1 MQSAGRKGEIMFKKI
16 IAGILCA
23 ASIIT
28 VACSCSA
35 SNNNPSAN
43 VEGNTQEV
51 KLEKGDLYAVMT
63 VKDFGEITIKLYP
76 DAAPVG
82 VKNFTDLVNA
92 GYYNGKTFHRVVANF
107 MEQGGKDF
115 SGETTVEKFD
125 IETNYKMRHFY
136 GALCYANALGKNT
149 TEFYLV
155 NNKESQ
161 DFSKFDL
168 DTISNN
174 ASAFD
179 EAAEQYKNQS
189 QQAYDYYKHQA
200 QYYRNLYDFVKNAD
214 EETIAKYKE
223 VGGTPSL
230 DGNYTVFGQ
239 TVDGFDVIDK
249 IAAVEVEANEN
260 MNDEKS
266 KPTEDII
273 IESIVIKEYE

>member
-1 MQSAGRKGEIMFKKI
+1 MFKKI

-23 ASIIT
+23 ATIIS
-28 VACSCSA
+28 VACGCSS
-35 SNNNPSAN
+35 SNNPAAK

-82 VKNFTDLVNA
+82 VKNFTDLVND
-92 GYYNGKTFHRVVANF
+92 GYYNGKTFHRVIANF

-125 IETNYKMRHFY
+125 IETNYSMRHFY

-161 DFSKFDL
+161 DFSKFSL
-168 DTISNN
+168 DSISNN

-179 EAAEQYKNQS
+179 ETAEKYKDQS

-200 QYYRNLYDFVKNAD
+200 KYYRNLYDFIKNAD

-249 IAAVEVEANEN
+249 IAAVEVEDNEN
-260 MNDEKS
+260 MNNEKS
-266 KPTEDII
+266 KPTEEII
-273 IESIVIKEYE
+273 IESIVIEEYE